1 MPSFLEES
9 EDACSGYGSTSRAR
23 RGVTEFTEEPKSPPG
38 NGRGFSWARR
48 IYQSIESTESLRQG
62 RGLGIRSTGVG
73 IRAHGSMYIMA
84 RGEGPV
90 LHRKKR
96 MTWR

>member
-23 RGVTEFTEEPKSPPG
+23 RGVTEFTEESTGERQRFQLGSEDIPIDRVYGVPTTGTG
-38 NGRGFSWARR
+38 N
-48 IYQSIESTESLRQG
+48 
-62 RGLGIRSTGVG
+62 TGVG